1 MILFRLLGRLV
12 TVKIHLGLQEKL
24 FLGNINAKRDWGHA
38 KDYVEGM
45 WKMLQHDKPEDYVL
59 ATGKT
64 STIREFCELAFK
76 ELNIEIKWKGIG
88 ANEVGIDRLS
98 GKEIIA
104 IDSNYYRPT
113 EVELLVGDATKA
125 KKLLNWEPKYNLNSL
140 VSEMISSDLDKIK
153 KTIS

>member
-1 MILFRLLGRLV
+1 
-12 TVKIHLGLQEKL
+12 
-24 FLGNINAKRDWGHA
+24 
-38 KDYVEGM
+38 
-45 WKMLQHDKPEDYVL
+45 
-59 ATGKT
+59 
-64 STIREFCELAFK
+64 
-76 ELNIEIKWKGIG
+76 LNIEIKWKGIG

-113 EVELLVGDATKA
+113 EVDLLVGDATKA

-153 KTIS
+153 NTIS